1 MVNHSSV
8 PSMLWDCWLGGRKGI
23 RPVKTEWWGA
33 GMVICLER
41 GAYLHT
47 AQLMPLPLTVSCFSK
62 IQIGFPSLVPADP
75 GSPGQR
81 AVKRVCLCVWVN
93 RSSLYFSKW
102 RCGSQVLVQRSIRRP
117 KRLTVRGNDEKDYRY
132 LVKCGEDLRQD
143 ERIMQLLTLMNHVY
157 SRHATCKQRHLRLR
171 TYHVV
176 PMTTRL
182 VSQLVTTNYL
192 QCFETVGW
200 ASGRTCKNW
209 VMRCWCGYLSGAK
222 CILFPYGTV
231 DATASQNPIIF
242 CLI

>member
-1 MVNHSSV
+1 MLAWLSVWSEVHTCILPSWCHCHSLSLASV
-8 PSMLWDCWLGGRKGI
+8 KSRLVFPLWVL
-23 RPVKTEWWGA
+23 
-33 GMVICLER
+33 
-41 GAYLHT
+41 
-47 AQLMPLPLTVSCFSK
+47 
-62 IQIGFPSLVPADP
+62 ADP

-102 RCGSQVLVQRSIRRP
+102 RCGSQVSVQRSIRRP

-157 SRHATCKQRHLRLR
+157 SRHATCRQRHLRLR

-209 VMRCWCGYLSGAK
+209 VMRCWCGYLSGAR